1 MSEIEVFTT
10 TLQSG
15 GYLTVIRS
23 FDSGELLV
31 AKLLL
36 ALLAL
41 IVLDV
46 FFRLAYR
53 R

>member
-1 MSEIEVFTT
+1 MMIEVFTT
-10 TLQSG
+10 TLHSG
-15 GYLTVIRS
+15 AVLTISRS
-23 FDSGELLV
+23 FDSGELLL

-41 IVLDV
+41 VVLDLT
-46 FFRLAYR
+46 FRLVHR